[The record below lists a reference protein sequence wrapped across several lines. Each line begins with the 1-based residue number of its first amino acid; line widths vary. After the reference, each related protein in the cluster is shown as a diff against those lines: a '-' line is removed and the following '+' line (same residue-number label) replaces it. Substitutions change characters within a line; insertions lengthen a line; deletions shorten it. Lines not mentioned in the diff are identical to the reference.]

1 MNCILLA
8 RISLSFLCAI
18 QGMATLAIDLN
29 RTHAANPAWT
39 GHARFHV
46 VWQSASVALLSVL
59 ELALIWMRG
68 PYREGGFYLASLLAA
83 VSPLGF
89 LIACATRRIF
99 AGAPIGSQRHTAVPG
114 DAVRRRYFHRHES
127 RGGRC
132 SIADGCGG
140 SCTLPGVTAPSS
152 LGPSVDRC
160 GSAHRQLIS
169 PASLQAEARG
179 SRWHRYGVAQ
189 APVPA
194 PWVARPKAHP

>member
-68 PYREGGFYLASLLAA
+68 PYREGGFYLASLLA
-83 VSPLGF
+83 
-89 LIACATRRIF
+89 RRGESLQGPYRI
-99 AGAPIGSQRHTAVPG
+99 PTAY
-114 DAVRRRYFHRHES
+114 RRS
-127 RGGRC
+127 GGRC
-132 SIADGCGG
+132 SA
-140 SCTLPGVTAPSS
+140 
-152 LGPSVDRC
+152 
-160 GSAHRQLIS
+160 
-169 PASLQAEARG
+169 
-179 SRWHRYGVAQ
+179 
-189 APVPA
+189 
-194 PWVARPKAHP
+194 